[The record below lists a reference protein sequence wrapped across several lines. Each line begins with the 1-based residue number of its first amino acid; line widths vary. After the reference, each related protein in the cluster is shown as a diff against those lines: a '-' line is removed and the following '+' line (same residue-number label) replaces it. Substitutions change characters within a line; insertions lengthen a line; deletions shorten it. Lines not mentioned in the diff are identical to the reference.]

1 MWVIDQN
8 GKSITNTENYDR
20 IGIYQENEEEY
31 LVVAAR
37 DYVEM
42 PGLTRFSSAVR
53 KIGVYEKL
61 ETAQEQVRCRA
72 AGRGEPRDAGA
83 GPARVSRARF

>member
-31 LVVAAR
+31 LVVASR

-42 PGLTRFSSAVR
+42 PGLTRFRSAIR
-53 KIGVYEKL
+53 KIGVYGEM
-61 ETAQEQVRCRA
+61 ETAQEILTEIYGQIA
-72 AGRGEPRDAGA
+72 AGRKVYAMPADRSGA
-83 GPARVSRARF
+83 

>member
-31 LVVAAR
+31 RIVAAR

-42 PGLTRFSSAVR
+42 PGLTRFRSVVR
-53 KIGVYEKL
+53 KIGVYGEL
-61 ETAQEQVRCRA
+61 ETAQEILTEIYGQIA
-72 AGRGEPRDAGA
+72 AGRKVYAMPADRSGA
-83 GPARVSRARF
+83 